1 MRKRF
6 PKISRS
12 GRDYARWLRGR
23 WKCYID
29 PLAHVINLP
38 TEMYPE
44 MAFGGSFQHASKKTR
59 CRRAVGMLLTA
70 VVIFATAA
78 TSTAQQSAPPR
89 TSSTPPA
96 KSASPFSE
104 AETLLRQGSIAEAKL
119 KIEQQLEL
127 NPSSVEGYNL
137 LGIVYGSEKEYDRA
151 VQSFQHALSLD
162 PNSIRTHNN
171 LGNVYVAQDK
181 FDLAEKEFGKVLK
194 VEPANHEANYNLG
207 LVLMARHLPAKAIPH
222 LQLVRPQDI
231 ATRFNLVR
239 AYLQAGRSSEGLKL
253 AREISAQNKDNVQ
266 LHFTLGV
273 LLAGEKQYPAAQL
286 ELEKANALQPE
297 TFEILFNLGQ
307 VYLQSTEYKK
317 AGLVLN
323 RALKLKPDSAETLY
337 LMARV
342 YSEQTKAVDALDLLV
357 RAHKLAPENT
367 DVIFLLARVS
377 MSQNYFEDAIP
388 LLESGIKIAPKRADL
403 HAALGESYFMSGKA
417 EKAIDE
423 FKSLIELDP
432 SARSYVFMGL
442 SYRHLGRFDEAR
454 KYFQDGLKLDPKNAS
469 CLFNMG
475 YVEGR
480 QGNQA
485 AAEKYFQATLRS
497 NPDFPEALLELANLR
512 ITDKKFEEA
521 ATLLRRYV
529 KVSHEPASGYYKLAM
544 VERNLHQNEAAQ
556 RDLSVFQTL
565 SKDASAGPYPYQHLF
580 DYLNNRSTL
589 APQERTQLDLTE
601 LTAQIQKHPDRP
613 QDLYLLA
620 EAYLKLG
627 KLEDARQT
635 IAQLDQLS
643 SGDFRTQTG
652 VGVLLARFHLYD
664 DAIPH
669 FQAAMRASPD
679 SDDVKFDLADAYFR
693 KGAYPQALE
702 AAQQVSANGQ
712 QDAAFLAL
720 LGDIQSHLGE
730 TATAEKIF
738 RDAIAKNPDNDQYYL
753 SLTLVQLRERDVAG
767 AKETL
772 QKGLTRIPGSGKILW
787 GMGIVSVLEGN
798 TAQAAQRLE
807 RAVELLPEWPGSYS
821 TLGVFYYQTGQIAKA
836 REVLNR
842 FKGSSAGGLDVNR
855 IEEVLSR
862 APAKSPSAEE
872 PLSMTARQ
880 QLLQLALSLADRT
893 L

>member
-1 MRKRF
+1 M
-6 PKISRS
+6 
-12 GRDYARWLRGR
+12 
-23 WKCYID
+23 
-29 PLAHVINLP
+29 VIG
-38 TEMYPE
+38 
-44 MAFGGSFQHASKKTR
+44 ASFQQSPGSV
-59 CRRAVGMLLTA
+59 RRRPGLRRVLAFA
-70 VVIFATAA
+70 VVFVLAA
-78 TSTAQQSAPPR
+78 GSKAQQSHPVQSTARPP
-89 TSSTPPA
+89 S
-96 KSASPFSE
+96 KGASPFLE
-104 AETLLRQGSIAEAKL
+104 AETLLRQGSIAEAKV
-119 KIEQQLEL
+119 KIEEQLSL
-127 NPSSVEGYNL
+127 NPSSAEGYNL
-137 LGIVYGSEKEYDRA
+137 LGIAYGSEKDYDNA
-151 VQSFQHALSLD
+151 LEAFQHALKLD
-162 PNSIRTHNN
+162 PNSARTHNN
-171 LGNVYVAQDK
+171 LGDVYVAQEK
-181 FDLAEKEFGKVLK
+181 FDLAQREFGQVLR
-194 VEPANHEANYNLG
+194 VDPGNREANYNLG
-207 LVLMARHLPAKAIPH
+207 LVLMAQRLPAEAIPH
-222 LQLVRPQDI
+222 FQRVRPADMP
-231 ATRFNLVR
+231 TRFNLVR
-239 AYLQAGRSSEGLKL
+239 AYFEAGRTAEGLKL
-253 AREISAQNKDNVQ
+253 ARELSAQTKDDVQ

-273 LLAGEKQYPAAQL
+273 LLAGARQYPAAQL
-286 ELEKANALQPE
+286 ELERASALQPE

-307 VYLQSTEYKK
+307 VYLQGAEYKK
-317 AGLVLN
+317 AELVLS

-342 YSEQTKAVDALDLLV
+342 YSEQTKVVDALDLLV

-377 MSQNYFEDAIP
+377 MTQNYFEDAIP
-388 LLESGIKIAPKRADL
+388 LLESGVKLAPRRAEL
-403 HAALGESYFMSGKA
+403 HAALGESYFMSGKT

-423 FKSLIELDP
+423 FKALIELDP

-454 KYFQDGLKLDPKNAS
+454 KYFEQGLKLDPENAS

-475 YVEGR
+475 YIEGR

-485 AAEKYFQATLRS
+485 AAEKLFQAALRS
-497 NPDFPEALLELANLR
+497 NPDLSDALIELANLR
-512 ITDKKFEEA
+512 IADKKFEEA

-529 KVSHEPASGYYKLAM
+529 KVSRNPAAGYYKLAM
-544 VERNLHQNEAAQ
+544 VERSLHQTEAAQ
-556 RDLSVFQTL
+556 RDLNVFQTL

-580 DYLNNRSTL
+580 DYLDNRSNL

-627 KLEDARQT
+627 KVDDARNT

-643 SGDFRTQTG
+643 SGDYRTQTG

-664 DAIPH
+664 DAIQH
-669 FQAAMRASPD
+669 FQTALRASPE
-679 SDDVKFDLADAYFR
+679 SDDIKFDLADAYFR
-693 KGAYPQALE
+693 KAAYPQALE
-702 AAQQVSANGQ
+702 AAQQVSATGQ

-720 LGDIQSHLGE
+720 LGDIHAHLG
-730 TATAEKIF
+730 ATTRAAEIF
-738 RDAIAKNPDNDQYYL
+738 RDAIARNPDNDQYYL
-753 SLTLVQLRERDVAG
+753 SLTLVQLREKDVAG
-767 AKETL
+767 AKATL
-772 QKGLTRIPGSGKILW
+772 QKGLARIPGSGKILW

-798 TAQAAQRLE
+798 TTQAAARLE

-862 APAKSPSAEE
+862 APAKSSSAQE
-872 PLSMTARQ
+872 PMSMAARQ

>member
-1 MRKRF
+1 MATRGSLQHLL
-6 PKISRS
+6 KI
-12 GRDYARWLRGR
+12 ARRWRGVSQIR
-23 WKCYID
+23 I
-29 PLAHVINLP
+29 LI
-38 TEMYPE
+38 
-44 MAFGGSFQHASKKTR
+44 
-59 CRRAVGMLLTA
+59 
-70 VVIFATAA
+70 VVLVLATASA
-78 TSTAQQSAPPR
+78 AQQPSAPRSNPR
-89 TSSTPPA
+89 ASA
-96 KSASPFSE
+96 KASSPFLE
-104 AETLLRQGSIAEAKL
+104 AETLLRQGSIAEAKQ
-119 KIEQQLEL
+119 KIEEQLKL

-137 LGIVYGSEKEYDRA
+137 LGIVYSSQKDYDHA
-151 VQSFQHALSLD
+151 LEAFQHALTID
-162 PNSIRTHNN
+162 PNSTRTHNN
-171 LGNVYVAQDK
+171 LGNVYVTQEN
-181 FDLAEKEFGKVLK
+181 FDLAEKEFGKVLRLD
-194 VEPANHEANYNLG
+194 PSNREANYNLG
-207 LVLMARHLPAKAIPH
+207 LVLMAKRSPAEAIPH
-222 LQLVRPQDI
+222 LQRVQPADI
-231 ATRFNLVR
+231 PTRFNLVR
-239 AYLQAGRSSEGLKL
+239 AYLQAGRNAEGLKL
-253 AREISAQNKDNVQ
+253 ARALSAQNKDNVQ
-266 LHFTLGV
+266 MHFTLGV
-273 LLAGEKQYPAAQL
+273 LLAAEKQYPAAQL
-286 ELEKANALQPE
+286 ELEKASALQPE
-297 TFEILFNLGQ
+297 TFEILYNLGQ
-307 VYLQSTEYKK
+307 VYLQSAEYKK
-317 AGLVLN
+317 AEVVLN

-342 YSEQTKAVDALDLLV
+342 YSEQTRAVDALDLLV

-388 LLESGIKIAPKRADL
+388 LLESGVKIAPKRADL

-417 EKAIDE
+417 ERAIDE
-423 FKSLIELDP
+423 FKALIELDP

-454 KYFQDGLKLDPKNAS
+454 KYFQEGLKLDPKNAS

-475 YVEGR
+475 YIEGR

-485 AAEKYFQATLRS
+485 AAEKFFQAALRS

-512 ITDKKFEEA
+512 IADKKLEEA

-529 KVSHEPASGYYKLAM
+529 KVGRDPASGYYKLAM
-544 VERNLHQNEAAQ
+544 VERSLHQTEAAQ

-580 DYLNNRSTL
+580 DYLDNRSNL
-589 APQERTQLDLTE
+589 APKERTQLDLTE
-601 LTAQIQKHPDRP
+601 LRAQIQKHPDRP

-627 KLEDARQT
+627 KLEEARQT
-635 IAQLDQLS
+635 ITQLDQMS
-643 SGDFRTQTG
+643 SGDYRTQTG

-664 DAIPH
+664 DAITH
-669 FQAAMRASPD
+669 FQTALRANPD
-679 SDDVKFDLADAYFR
+679 SDDVRFNLADAYFR
-693 KGAYPQALE
+693 KGAYAQALE
-702 AAQQVSANGQ
+702 AAQQVSAAGQ

-720 LGDIQSHLGE
+720 LGDIYAHLGE
-730 TATAEKIF
+730 AATAEKIF

-772 QKGLTRIPGSGKILW
+772 QKGLARIPGSGKILW

-798 TAQAAQRLE
+798 TAQAAERLE
-807 RAVELLPEWPGSYS
+807 RAVDLLPEWPGSYS

-862 APAKSPSAEE
+862 APAKSPSAQE